1 MSAYREI
8 YDEGKG
14 IFLANMGHLHKPV
27 TKSNW
32 MTETRTDL
40 FSHHSMKKEAQFVDA
55 FREGA
60 GPGVLGR
67 MCDVLERKGHAVG
80 ATLVNVQ
87 APMIDGDPS
96 KGRYA
101 DAMSTEGLP
110 KIFDRS
116 FLNGRTG
123 QEYRLFLLELNGETT
138 DNSGVMSNLWSQRFI
153 DVWDKTDK
161 LVNIMRG
168 TTLQTAFA
176 QSGPDI
182 GAINQQLKLVAQLI
196 LNRDKRGNGINRDV
210 FFVDMGGFDTHSE
223 MADILSNKL
232 PALNQAVGN
241 FWSEIKAQGI
251 ADSITVVQGSEFG
264 RTISANSNAGTDHA
278 WAGNYFMFGGGVAG
292 GKILGEYPRS
302 FSESG
307 NNYNIG
313 RGRLIPTRSWDSL
326 WYGIT
331 QWFGLSNQNDIDYV
345 LPNSGNFGCDLFT
358 DKDLY
363 TAGTNVIQG
372 CGGPKLDR

>member
-1 MSAYREI
+1 
-8 YDEGKG
+8 
-14 IFLANMGHLHKPV
+14 
-27 TKSNW
+27 
-32 MTETRTDL
+32 
-40 FSHHSMKKEAQFVDA
+40 
-55 FREGA
+55 
-60 GPGVLGR
+60 
-67 MCDVLERKGHAVG
+67 
-80 ATLVNVQ
+80 
-87 APMIDGDPS
+87 
-96 KGRYA
+96 
-101 DAMSTEGLP
+101 
-110 KIFDRS
+110 
-116 FLNGRTG
+116 
-123 QEYRLFLLELNGETT
+123 
-138 DNSGVMSNLWSQRFI
+138 MSNLWSQRFI

-182 GAINQQLKLVAQLI
+182 GATNQQLKLVAQLI

-251 ADSITVVQGSEFG
+251 ADSISVVQGSEFG
-264 RTISANSNAGTDHA
+264 RTISANFNAGTDHA